1 LNESLAVFSLLLQRQ
16 GVLCGGRR
24 VTRKA
29 FGCFF
34 APSSY
39 CTFLKTK
46 DVNET

>member
-1 LNESLAVFSLLLQRQ
+1 LNESLAVFSLLLRRL

-24 VTRKA
+24 VTGKA

-39 CTFLKTK
+39 CIFLKTK
-46 DVNET
+46 DVNEI